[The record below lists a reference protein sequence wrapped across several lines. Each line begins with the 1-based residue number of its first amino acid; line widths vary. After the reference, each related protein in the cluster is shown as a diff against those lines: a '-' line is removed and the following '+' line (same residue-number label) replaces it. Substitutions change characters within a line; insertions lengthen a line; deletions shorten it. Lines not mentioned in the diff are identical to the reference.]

1 MDFRIEHRDS
11 GTLARTGFLST
22 PHGVVQ
28 TPVFMPVGTI
38 GTVKTLG
45 PADLKELGVEIILS
59 NAYHLYL
66 RPGHRLIS
74 EFGGLHSFTG
84 WDGGIL
90 TDSGGYQVFS
100 LAKLCK
106 VTDEGATFQSHLDGS
121 LHFMSPETV
130 IAVQEAL
137 GADIIMMFDECLPY
151 PSSYDETERSLRR
164 TLDWGR
170 RCRAAHR
177 TAIDEGRANPGQALY
192 GIVQGGF
199 YPDLR
204 ERGTTELVEIG
215 FDGYAIGGLSV
226 GETKEMLLEAVD
238 RVVPLLPRE
247 KPCYLMG
254 VGLPEDLVE
263 CVVHGVDLFDCVM
276 PTRHARSGWL
286 FTSQGRVVIKN
297 AQYARDEG
305 PLDPACACSTCRNY
319 SRAYL
324 RHLFMTQ
331 ETFGL
336 RLNTIHNLHYY
347 LRLMENMRAA
357 IRRDRLLDFRREFYE
372 ARLETPKGSG

>member
-1 MDFRIEHRDS
+1 MEFRIEHSDS
-11 GTLARTGFLST
+11 RTPARTGFLST
-22 PHGVVQ
+22 PHGVVR
-28 TPVFMPVGTI
+28 TPVFMPVGTL

-66 RPGHRLIS
+66 RPGHKLIS
-74 EFGGLHSFTG
+74 DFGGIHSFTG
-84 WDGGIL
+84 WDGAVL

-106 VTDEGATFQSHLDGS
+106 VRDEGATFQSHLDGS
-121 LHFMSPETV
+121 LHFLSPETV

-164 TLDWGR
+164 TLDWGK
-170 RCRAAHR
+170 RCREAHR
-177 TAIDEGRANPGQALY
+177 ISIEAGRANPGQALY

-199 YPDLR
+199 YQDLR
-204 ERGTTELVEIG
+204 ERGTASLVEIG

-226 GETKEMLLEAVD
+226 GETKELLLDSVD
-238 RVVPLLPRE
+238 QVVPFLPRE

-263 CVVHGVDLFDCVM
+263 CVVRGVDLFDCVM

-297 AQYARDEG
+297 SQYTRDEG
-305 PLDPACACSTCRNY
+305 PLDPDCTCATCRNF

-347 LRLMENMRAA
+347 LRLMEGIRTA
-357 IRRDRLLDFRREFYE
+357 IRQDRLLEFRREFYE
-372 ARLETPKGSG
+372 ARCETPKGSG